1 MQLLLVLLRSL
12 PYAPKALQS
21 RALQVSLFIFPNL
34 LCVYLLYVNLLNE
47 INVGIG
53 INKNAFLD
61 AIVKEVARAIVYCNN
76 FRNVFKGVPLFS

>member
-1 MQLLLVLLRSL
+1 M
-12 PYAPKALQS
+12 
-21 RALQVSLFIFPNL
+21 
-34 LCVYLLYVNLLNE
+34 NLLNE

-61 AIVKEVARAIVYCNN
+61 AIVNEVARAILYSKN